1 MKKYQYQSRLSG
13 WRVYRIDG
21 ADYVVGVVF
30 YGEMN
35 IVRVSTAIAEFNRES
50 MTVKTAS
57 GTFIKLVGEPR
68 KSILELA
75 CLYHISKF
83 AAGSE
88 YEDVSGDYW
97 PGYKDKDESDDID
110 LSNGPFMDPYE

>member
-1 MKKYQYQSRLSG
+1 MKNYQYQSRLSG

-35 IVRVSTAIAEFNRES
+35 IVRVSTAIVEFDRDS

-57 GTFIKLVGEPR
+57 GVFIKLVGEPR
-68 KSILELA
+68 KSILEMV
-75 CLYHISKF
+75 CLYHISVF

-97 PGYKDKDESDDID
+97 PGYKDKDERHDID